1 MYYRGPLRAV
11 CLKEDKM
18 KKAVDV
24 NKRTLEMEKENFI
37 KACKIFQSCSLVLKI
52 FCAVLI
58 AGLFALVIL
67 ALVNGKEQK
76 TALALFVGGFIFLG
90 TIIVSMNF
98 ISDIAKK
105 LKDGET
111 PFRYDIGDKIK
122 GAGLSLCSGGF
133 YGFLATPFTSAYDIG
148 LFTVTFFVGYCGF
161 CIVGAVVIMFAY
173 IFNYGCKLQQE
184 ADETV

>member
-37 KACKIFQSCSLVLKI
+37 QACKIFQSCSLVLKI

-76 TALALFVGGFIFLG
+76 TALALFVGGFIFLE

-98 ISDIAKK
+98 ISDIA
-105 LKDGET
+105 
-111 PFRYDIGDKIK
+111 
-122 GAGLSLCSGGF
+122 
-133 YGFLATPFTSAYDIG
+133 
-148 LFTVTFFVGYCGF
+148 
-161 CIVGAVVIMFAY
+161 
-173 IFNYGCKLQQE
+173 
-184 ADETV
+184 